1 MTSLWNKFVAWM
13 RSKNLTTHTVG
24 AAIVGFAVVYNS
36 SPDVRNYI
44 GTLLAGYPV
53 VVTKIGIVTADIV
66 AAVML
71 WAKYSHSS
79 SAAGILA
86 NARSVNDSP
95 NAPTLD
101 KVNAADTKIQ

>member
-1 MTSLWNKFVAWM
+1 
-13 RSKNLTTHTVG
+13 
-24 AAIVGFAVVYNS
+24 
-36 SPDVRNYI
+36 
-44 GTLLAGYPV
+44 
-53 VVTKIGIVTADIV
+53 
-66 AAVML
+66 L